1 MDRMRMLHDISIVDF
16 TLVELTLFL
25 DTHQDCQ
32 EAIEYFNYYSRIKAK
47 MLQEYSSAFEPLTK
61 EYAAVNNKW
70 KWNNGPLPW
79 EGVC

>member
-1 MDRMRMLHDISIVDF
+1 MDRNRMLHDISIVDF
-16 TLVELTLFL
+16 TLVELMLFL
-25 DTHQDCQ
+25 DTHQDNK

-47 MLQEYSSAFEPLTK
+47 MMMEYSSAFEPLTK
-61 EYAAVNNKW
+61 EYAVTNNKW